1 VATVA
6 DVEKERS
13 ALENVPPN
21 LYESVCVPDLTEFL
35 GGYHSL
41 AGGDQK
47 VANSGTSSGGGHPP
61 SAVTPTPASN
71 ASGYLHD
78 GKYTCLYRHDENQY
92 QIRHLHDA
100 DGFSNPIDVKHMS
113 LLLTGNSVC
122 EVSLFRHFI
131 RGRYRVMKLWA
142 PPDEGGREHY

>member
-1 VATVA
+1 MVREHTIVEAFFKYPGNPVVVYLWTEIELNICGDFT

-21 LYESVCVPDLTEFL
+21 LYESVCVPDLSEFL

-47 VANSGTSSGGGHPP
+47 VTNSGASSAGAHPP
-61 SAVTPTPASN
+61 TAVTPTPASN

-78 GKYTCLYRHDENQY
+78 GK
-92 QIRHLHDA
+92 
-100 DGFSNPIDVKHMS
+100 
-113 LLLTGNSVC
+113 
-122 EVSLFRHFI
+122 
-131 RGRYRVMKLWA
+131 
-142 PPDEGGREHY
+142 